1 MHVNQFAT
9 ELPSDHE
16 LTKALMEGFGSLF
29 QIPQTPSEVS
39 SEDEKVNPPEVI
51 YLGGPLHVQ

>member
-1 MHVNQFAT
+1 MLVNQFAT

-16 LTKALMEGFGSLF
+16 LAKALMEGFGSLF
-29 QIPQTPSEVS
+29 QITQTPTEGS
-39 SEDEKVNPPEVI
+39 SEDEKVDPPEVI

>member
-16 LTKALMEGFGSLF
+16 LTRALMKGFGSLF
-29 QIPQTPSEVS
+29 QNPQIPNEAS
-39 SEDEKVNPPEVI
+39 SEDEKVNLPEVI